1 MQNNSFL
8 VAYNKNNQL
17 SYHDLDYDNLNQGG
31 STCIPL
37 YEDLIFTAVFIAGK
51 RVLYPTTEQETNFF
65 NIFTQQE
72 RYLIASEFF
81 DSDLIKNQDYRTQ
94 NTAFCPSF
102 LPPPS
107 FDVIITNV
115 DAYGVTF
122 TGGDEVRVYRSFDGV
137 NYQEVGSQGPS
148 DYQRTNYQPNNP
160 DCYFKLSNV
169 TRTLYSP
176 VYHYIPAGG
185 DSL

>member
-17 SYHDLDYDNLNQGG
+17 SYHDLIINDATDDLL
-31 STCIPL
+31 CIPL

-72 RYLIASEFF
+72 RYLIASDFF
-81 DSDLIKNQDYRTQ
+81 DSDLIKNQDYRSQ

-107 FDVIITNV
+107 FDVIITAVNE
-115 DAYGVTF
+115 YGVYF
-122 TGGDEVRVYRSFDGV
+122 SAGEWAFVYRSYDGV
-137 NYQEVGSQGPS
+137 NYVIVGDEPASGAPRS
-148 DYQRTNYQPNNP
+148 NHQPNNP
-160 DCYFKLSNV
+160 ECYFKLSNYSK
-169 TRTLYSP
+169 TLYSP

-185 DSL
+185 GGL